1 MLRIALP
8 ALLATLA
15 LAAPAHAAPGWLDEE
30 APFGDAPAPQFEA
43 DVSMA
48 PDGTVVA
55 ARVAPETGDI
65 VVTERPPGGPTG
77 APFPLE
83 RVLGGPQPEEHPEVL
98 TGPDGTAA
106 VLFEAG
112 NFRWA
117 SVRRPGGRW
126 SAFEIVALRGGV
138 ATLAPDGVLW
148 AATRS
153 PANQNALWVT
163 HLTREGDLDVAE
175 LPAPP
180 QGFVDQAPAIVAP
193 APGRAHIVFVEA
205 RVTNVGEGCEKV
217 SRIVASDIADT
228 TASEPRLLDV
238 FAATG
243 DTQPC
248 EPTRGAIAL
257 RPAIVTS
264 DDGSDTLAYGVQT
277 FEDER
282 TAVLTRHREAG
293 ADWGPIERL
302 DGDLQAVVEQLIGGK
317 GAPVMT
323 IREPGGLVDVTSR
336 RPGGGWDQGQLLAG
350 SALPVEGVRTG
361 TGSAVFAWTGGAR
374 VRGAVLESDGTL
386 GNAVAIAPAQDLLG
400 VGADA
405 QGDAVVLYD
414 RPAGTTFTLRT
425 AGFDAAPPR
434 ITGVGI
440 PTHGFAGQGLPF
452 IVDASDVWGPLQTTW
467 DFGDGTRER
476 ARALGHAFAAPG
488 TYAVTATVADAVG
501 NTAPAS
507 EQVQIGPAPEPVRPT
522 LPASTRDTRA
532 PQVKLALRGHTLLV
546 TTDERGMLAARFTR
560 RGHRTRT
567 LDRTL
572 GRGVHRIALPRL
584 TPGAWRATITLT
596 DAAGNH
602 SRPAQVTVRVKR
614 PRTPLRARRA
624 A

>member
-1 MLRIALP
+1 LRAAQGVPSIAGMLRIALP
-8 ALLATLA
+8 AVLATLA

-30 APFGDAPAPQFEA
+30 APFGDAPALQFEA

-65 VVTERPPGGPTG
+65 LVTERPPGGPTG

-83 RVLGGPQPEEHPEVL
+83 RVLGTPQPEEHPEVL

-112 NFRWA
+112 SFRWA
-117 SVRRPGGRW
+117 SVRRPGGNW
-126 SAFEIVALRGGV
+126 SDFEIVALRGGV

-163 HLTREGDLDVAE
+163 HLTRAGDLEVAE

-193 APGRAHIVFVEA
+193 AAGRAHIAFVEA
-205 RVTNVGEGCEKV
+205 RVTNVGDGCEKV

-228 TASEPRLLDV
+228 TASEPKLLDV

-277 FEDER
+277 FEDGR
-282 TAVLTRHREAG
+282 AAILTRHREPG

-302 DGDLQAVVEQLIGGK
+302 DGDPQAVVEQLIGGK

-350 SALPVEGVRTG
+350 SALPVEGVRSG

-374 VRGAVLESDGTL
+374 VRGAVLESGGTL
-386 GNAVAIAPAQDLLG
+386 EIG
-400 VGADA
+400 
-405 QGDAVVLYD
+405 
-414 RPAGTTFTLRT
+414 
-425 AGFDAAPPR
+425 
-434 ITGVGI
+434 
-440 PTHGFAGQGLPF
+440 
-452 IVDASDVWGPLQTTW
+452 
-467 DFGDGTRER
+467 R
-476 ARALGHAFAAPG
+476 AH
-488 TYAVTATVADAVG
+488 V
-501 NTAPAS
+501 
-507 EQVQIGPAPEPVRPT
+507 
-522 LPASTRDTRA
+522 
-532 PQVKLALRGHTLLV
+532 
-546 TTDERGMLAARFTR
+546 
-560 RGHRTRT
+560 
-567 LDRTL
+567 
-572 GRGVHRIALPRL
+572 
-584 TPGAWRATITLT
+584 
-596 DAAGNH
+596 
-602 SRPAQVTVRVKR
+602 
-614 PRTPLRARRA
+614 
-624 A
+624 